1 MAATNR
7 TKYIDIARGIAILCI
22 ILGHQGKYEISKI
35 VFTFHV
41 PIFFFITGYFLNKKQ
56 DLSEFIKKKARTL
69 LVPYVC
75 TCVVTILLAV
85 IIEILRGGDNV
96 IKVALEWCYA
106 SLYGA
111 GDSYAEPFYI
121 KQIGALWFL
130 LATFWGSIFLRIAL
144 NMKKHLRIIFV
155 LGLFT
160 LGYWTSVHLF
170 WFPFSIQAGC
180 CATLFMY
187 IGYVVK
193 KSKDVYYKLPKE
205 AKILGTVFA
214 AAVWVD
220 FMINFQSFWL
230 VHCDIGRGIIDIVGC
245 ICASYMVL
253 LISKGIE
260 KVSNV
265 LSNILSFLGKYSLI
279 VLCIHI
285 LELNLFPWWRVV
297 ELLVG
302 FGMPEMLTKYLV
314 VMLKFVAIIVATF
327 ICSKMKMITNLFGMK
342 VAK

>member
-1 MAATNR
+1 MGSTNR

-41 PIFFFITGYFLNKKQ
+41 PIFFFITGYFFNKKQ
-56 DLSEFIKKKARTL
+56 DLAEFIKKRVKTL
-69 LVPYVC
+69 LVPYAC
-75 TCVVTILLAV
+75 TCVVTIILAV
-85 IIEILRGGDNV
+85 ILELLRGGENV

-111 GDSYAEPFYI
+111 GDSYTEPFYI

-130 LATFWGSIFLRIAL
+130 LATFWGSVFFRIAL
-144 NMKKHLRIIFV
+144 NMKKHVRIIFI
-155 LGLFT
+155 LSLFT

-180 CATLFMY
+180 CATLFIY
-187 IGYVVK
+187 VGYLVK
-193 KSKDVYYKLPKE
+193 KSKDVYHHLPKE
-205 AKILGTVFA
+205 AKALGTILA
-214 AAVWVD
+214 AAVWFD
-220 FMINFQSFWL
+220 FMKNFQSFWL
-230 VHCDIGRGIIDIVGC
+230 VHCDIGRGIIDIIGC
-245 ICASYMVL
+245 ICASYMVI

-260 KVSNV
+260 RVSKL
-265 LSNILSFLGKYSLI
+265 LSNFLSFLGKYSLI

-285 LELNLFPWWRVV
+285 LELNLFPWWRVS
-297 ELLVG
+297 ELLMG
-302 FGMPEMLTKYLV
+302 FGTPEMLAKYLV
-314 VMLKFVAIIVATF
+314 VILKFVAIIIATF
-327 ICSKMKMITNLFGMK
+327 ICSKIKVITKLFGMK